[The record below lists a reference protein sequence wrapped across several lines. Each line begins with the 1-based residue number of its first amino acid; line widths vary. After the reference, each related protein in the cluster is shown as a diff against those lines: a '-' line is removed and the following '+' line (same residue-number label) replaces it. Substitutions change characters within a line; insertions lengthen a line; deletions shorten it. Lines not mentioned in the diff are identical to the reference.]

1 MAGATPSLMA
11 HALSVI
17 PQEPSAM
24 GLKAAIAVSLTA
36 HALMLL
42 LFLHRPLTP
51 PASRSSG
58 PGPLL
63 MSLKAASPLMP
74 NMVQDNE
81 RSNTA
86 VSGVAKTDLPKTEL
100 AKPVLAKPAETSFAS
115 PTKPEESISQSTPQ
129 AVAAGAAPEAVEQ
142 VLSTPDAKSTPSNAA
157 SAGLLPPQMGGQ
169 GRWGSRPMPMNRGP
183 QNMNPGPAAVMPLLN
198 RLAGQLPPSASCD
211 IQINANWSAAFISCN
226 EDSFKGYAV
235 GFLSQQL
242 RIQPTMADPAHCF
255 KLNNGSLNTADC
267 RH

>member
-11 HALSVI
+11 HALSWF
-17 PQEPSAM
+17 QHDPSAM

-36 HALMLL
+36 HAL
-42 LFLHRPLTP
+42 LFWVFMQRPVTS
-51 PASRSSG
+51 PAVRSA
-58 PGPLL
+58 GPLH
-63 MSLKAASPLMP
+63 MSLKAALPLIP
-74 NMVQDNE
+74 NPVQ
-81 RSNTA
+81 
-86 VSGVAKTDLPKTEL
+86 PKESRKSAEPVLTKSDFPKSEL

-169 GRWGSRPMPMNRGP
+169 GRWGSRPMPMSRGP
-183 QNMNPGPAAVMPLLN
+183 QSMNQGPAAVMPLLN
-198 RLAGQLPPSASCD
+198 RLAGQLPPTASCD
-211 IQINANWSAAFISCN
+211 IRVIANWNAAFISCN

-242 RIQPTMADPAHCF
+242 RIQHTMAEPAHCF
-255 KLNNGSLNTADC
+255 KLITGSLNTVDC

>member
-1 MAGATPSLMA
+1 MA
-11 HALSVI
+11 HSLSWV
-17 PQEPSAM
+17 PHDPSAM

-36 HALMLL
+36 HAL
-42 LFLHRPLTP
+42 LFWAFMQRPVTS
-51 PASRSSG
+51 PAVRSA
-58 PGPLL
+58 GPLH
-63 MSLKAASPLMP
+63 MSLKSASPLMP
-74 NMVQDNE
+74 NLVQDNE

-86 VSGVAKTDLPKTEL
+86 LSAVAKTDLPKTEF
-100 AKPVLAKPAETSFAS
+100 ATPVLAKPAETSFAS

-169 GRWGSRPMPMNRGP
+169 GRWGSRPMPTNRGP
-183 QNMNPGPAAVMPLLN
+183 QNMNQGPAAVMPLLN
-198 RLAGQLPPSASCD
+198 RLTGQLPPSSSCD
-211 IQINANWSAAFISCN
+211 IQINASWSAAFISCS

-242 RIQPTMADPAHCF
+242 RIQHTMAEPAHCF
-255 KLNNGSLNTADC
+255 KLNNGSLNTVDC
-267 RH
+267 HH